1 MATPNL
7 LSVLMG
13 GGGEDDLNLFSPF
26 ALKLDGNFHSDLVC
40 ILLSNYQ
47 LDLGEAI
54 DNTKLKCKG
63 EFV

>member
-1 MATPNL
+1 
-7 LSVLMG
+7 MG